1 MAHCAITS
9 LKDFGH
15 WAKKVS
21 FSHVG
26 EQKMEVSC
34 FVRLLKQQDQQNPTI
49 IIDTE
54 IENLSFLPE
63 TETSLLTDLIFGGQA
78 ILTV

>member
-1 MAHCAITS
+1 
-9 LKDFGH
+9 
-15 WAKKVS
+15 
-21 FSHVG
+21 
-26 EQKMEVSC
+26 MEVSC

-63 TETSLLTDLIFGGQA
+63 TET
-78 ILTV
+78 